1 MNIYVNYGFKAPL
14 TIHVFV
20 LAEAKDLA
28 ISESGNTSLNKGLKV
43 SAAANWMLLSTI
55 AAAILT
61 SAEVPY
67 VNKSEKLNGY

>member
-1 MNIYVNYGFKAPL
+1 MNIYLKYGFKAPL

-28 ISESGNTSLNKGLKV
+28 ISESGNMSLNKGLKV
-43 SAAANWMLLSTI
+43 SAAANGMLLLTI

-61 SAEVPY
+61 SAEVT
-67 VNKSEKLNGY
+67 